1 MFGFL
6 RRSSGCNDAL
16 DVKSAVCGIE
26 KMLKT
31 GIVAS
36 SAQSNVRSSTS
47 FSSAQLLPVY
57 QTPTK
62 TTSTAEKALDVA
74 VDRLKEQCL
83 SDAPLPSNPDVAS
96 VAMVGGFIVRA
107 ASENIPCAE
116 CIALLQG
123 TKANTPLL
131 GLIAHQDRGGL
142 MYPSQ
147 ELVKLLT
154 CLRKFVDSVL
164 PHRKS
169 THLSTQTFSGCE
181 IELLMGLPLLR
192 CGNTDIDHC
201 RRLLHL
207 ITAKFIKPLFSNYA
221 LGTTDRHATVKLL
234 ERKPISRKLLKM

>member
-1 MFGFL
+1 
-6 RRSSGCNDAL
+6 
-16 DVKSAVCGIE
+16 
-26 KMLKT
+26 
-31 GIVAS
+31 
-36 SAQSNVRSSTS
+36 
-47 FSSAQLLPVY
+47 
-57 QTPTK
+57 
-62 TTSTAEKALDVA
+62 
-74 VDRLKEQCL
+74 
-83 SDAPLPSNPDVAS
+83 
-96 VAMVGGFIVRA
+96 MVGGFIVGA

-123 TKANTPLL
+123 AKANTPLL

-169 THLSTQTFSGCE
+169 ISQPLKVCVE
-181 IELLMGLPLLR
+181 RCVELLMGLPLLR
-192 CGNTDIDHC
+192 CGNTDIDHR

-207 ITAKFIKPLFSNYA
+207 ITAKFIKSLFSNYA

-234 ERKPISRKLLKM
+234 QRKPISRKLLKM

>member
-1 MFGFL
+1 MFLFL
-6 RRSSGCNDAL
+6 LRSSGCNHAL
-16 DVKSAVCGIE
+16 DVKSTVCGIE

-36 SAQSNVRSSTS
+36 TAQSNVRSSTS
-47 FSSAQLLPVY
+47 FASSQLLPVP
-57 QTPTK
+57 QTLTK
-62 TTSTAEKALDVA
+62 TTSTAEKALDAA

-83 SDAPLPSNPDVAS
+83 SDAPFPSNLDVAS

-131 GLIAHQDRGGL
+131 GPIAHQDRGGL
-142 MYPSQ
+142 KYLSQ
-147 ELVKLLT
+147 ELVKLLI

-169 THLSTQTFSGCE
+169 FSQPLKVCVE
-181 IELLMGLPLLR
+181 RSVELLMGLPLLR
-192 CGNTDIDHC
+192 CGNTDTNH
-201 RRLLHL
+201 RSRLLHL
-207 ITAKFIKPLFSNYA
+207 ITAKFIKPLFSKYA
-221 LGTTDRHATVKLL
+221 LGTSDRHATVKLL
-234 ERKPISRKLLKM
+234 ERKPISRKLIKM